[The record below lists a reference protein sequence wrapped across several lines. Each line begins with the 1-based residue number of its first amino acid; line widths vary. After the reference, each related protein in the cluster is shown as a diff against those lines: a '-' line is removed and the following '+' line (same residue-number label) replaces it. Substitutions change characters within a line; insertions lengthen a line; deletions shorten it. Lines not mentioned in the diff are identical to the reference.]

1 MALVVLPSEP
11 NPKITTKAAPF
22 PSFLDDDD
30 DDESFELNIDK
41 SIPCTRTHKSK
52 AAEDGEIDVFSADKY
67 FNEAFDQVEHHP
79 MISRKG
85 ATPQSSHHHHH
96 HTLMDPSKSQ
106 PRTSS
111 VRSEPSWKSWN
122 SRSHLLVQKT
132 PRTNHLHHH
141 QPPANSMKQRG
152 KSFLAAIGRNYCS
165 CNGKNSTQN
174 DDISSNSRTSA
185 ENPPLRSR
193 RSCKGDNLN
202 HIQIKNSPVLNNPE
216 QKNQL
221 QDWKCLNVLDG
232 RMVSSWEVIDD
243 HYDDTGSESSSD
255 LFEIE
260 SFLGG
265 NSNLF
270 LPIDIST
277 RTSLYAPSEASIEW
291 SVVTAS
297 AVDFSVASD
306 SEEPKTARSSDSN
319 GSICCYGNVVSGEK
333 MKKKKKRTKRLS
345 SILMGCRNEKAV
357 GVAGDEYRSTTKTV
371 TPGRGR
377 EYHGPTA
384 AILPLSGEVAGFSA
398 RTFSTSILNRQPQ
411 LLDI

>member
-1 MALVVLPSEP
+1 MALVALPSEP

-22 PSFLDDDD
+22 PSFLDDED
-30 DDESFELNIDK
+30 DDESFELKIDK

-52 AAEDGEIDVFSADKY
+52 AAADGEIDVFSADKY
-67 FNEAFDQVEHHP
+67 FNEAFDQQEHHP
-79 MISRKG
+79 RISRKG
-85 ATPQSSHHHHH
+85 ATPQSYHHHH
-96 HTLMDPSKSQ
+96 HTLMNPLKSQ

-111 VRSEPSWKSWN
+111 VRSESSWN

-132 PRTNHLHHH
+132 PRTHHLHHH
-141 QPPANSMKQRG
+141 QPPANSMKHRG
-152 KSFLAAIGRNYCS
+152 KSFLATIGRNYCS
-165 CNGKNSTQN
+165 CNGKNSTQI
-174 DDISSNSRTSA
+174 DDISSNSRTGA

-193 RSCKGDNLN
+193 GSCKGDNFN

-221 QDWKCLNVLDG
+221 QDQKCLNVLDG
-232 RMVSSWEVIDD
+232 RMASSWEVIDD

-260 SFLGG
+260 SFPGG

-319 GSICCYGNVVSGEK
+319 GSICCYGNVVSGETT
-333 MKKKKKRTKRLS
+333 KKKKKKKAKRLS

-357 GVAGDEYRSTTKTV
+357 GVAGDEYRTTTKTV
-371 TPGRGR
+371 IAGRGR
-377 EYHGPTA
+377 EYRGPVA
-384 AILPLSGEVAGFSA
+384 AILPLSGEVAGFSE

-411 LLDI
+411 LLYI